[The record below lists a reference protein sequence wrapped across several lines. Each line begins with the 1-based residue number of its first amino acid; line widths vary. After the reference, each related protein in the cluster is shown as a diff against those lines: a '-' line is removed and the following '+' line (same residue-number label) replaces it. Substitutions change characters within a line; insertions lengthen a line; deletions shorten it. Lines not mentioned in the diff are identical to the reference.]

1 MPNPNEKKAID
12 TDGLHPETVTRINQL
27 SEESKVRYNNGIG
40 GSYLLEPVPTYLQ
53 TESEEVWSNKN
64 GAFIVLGRDRP
75 GNRFSGYGGPGD
87 TQAAA
92 IDIVVGRMGAY
103 PKQVNSAGEKLLVEP
118 DLKIDAARIYI
129 SQKTDVDKNFG
140 LARGRVG
147 KSKARS
153 AIALKADGIRVIS
166 REGIKLITTTDR
178 LNSQGG
184 RIKTITG
191 IDLIAG
197 NNDVGLQPFVKGD
210 NMVEALDKIIGY
222 IQDLT
227 EVVQGVVTSQ
237 LALNVALQNHV
248 HGIPPSAVTGG
259 SASGGPISG
268 TTAGGVTL
276 VNAEVVA
283 AATSAITKF
292 GGNSIP
298 GAALLFANL
307 VSFTFNYL
315 RNPASETYILSR
327 HNNTN

>member
-1 MPNPNEKKAID
+1 MPNEKKTID
-12 TDGLHPETVTRINQL
+12 KDGMHPETIVRINQL
-27 SEESKVRYNNGIG
+27 SSESTFRYNSGIG
-40 GSYLLEPVPTYLQ
+40 GSYLLEPIPTYLQ
-53 TESEEVWSNKN
+53 TESENVLSNKN
-64 GAFIVLGRDRP
+64 GSFIILGRDRP
-75 GNRFSGYGGPGD
+75 GNRFSGYGGRGD

-103 PKQVNSAGEKLLVEP
+103 PKQVNSAGEKLSVEP
-118 DLKIDAARIYI
+118 DFKIDAARIYI

-140 LARGRVG
+140 LARGVVG
-147 KSKARS
+147 ESKAKS
-153 AIALKADGIRVIS
+153 AIAVKADGVRVIA
-166 REGIKLITTTDR
+166 RDGIKLITTTDR

-184 RIKTITG
+184 RIKSITG

-197 NNDVGLQPFVKGD
+197 NNDADMQPFVKGN
-210 NMVEALDKIIGY
+210 NMVEALDKIIAY

-259 SASGGPISG
+259 SAFGGPIAG
-268 TTAGGVTL
+268 ITAGGVTL
-276 VNAEVVA
+276 VNPEVVA

-298 GAALLFANL
+298 GAALLYANL

-315 RNPASETYILSR
+315 RNPSSETYILSR